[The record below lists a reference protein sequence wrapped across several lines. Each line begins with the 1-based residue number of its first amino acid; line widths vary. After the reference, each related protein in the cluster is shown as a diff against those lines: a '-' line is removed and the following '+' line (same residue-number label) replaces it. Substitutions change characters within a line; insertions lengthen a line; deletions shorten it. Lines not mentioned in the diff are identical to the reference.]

1 MKSTRALLGLLT
13 VVLTVLVF
21 SVRTHS
27 QEPGNVPPEP
37 PSEKTLL
44 TVSSRKPA
52 GILDLSVANEATA
65 AITRTLDWFVANQK
79 ENGAWSDE
87 NFPALTALPLW
98 AFAMSNHPEKA
109 EVIEK
114 AVTFLLSCVREDGG
128 IYREIE
134 GQKGGGL
141 SNYNT
146 AICLTAL
153 HATGREDLVP
163 VILNARKFIAGS
175 QHFGGDIY
183 KGGMGYD
190 RDNDR
195 AYTDLL
201 NSVMAFEAMAQT
213 AGVESKRDS
222 SEKHVDLNWAEA
234 RAFLDRLQNK
244 EESGEEDA
252 GGFPYRPD
260 ESKAGETNVEGR
272 VVFRSYGSM
281 TYAGLLALI
290 YSDVSRDDP
299 RVKSAFDWSVKR
311 WSLEENPGMGHQGQY
326 FFYNILSKSLSAYGQ
341 NRIEPAAGP
350 AIDWRA
356 EVIKKVL
363 SLQKIDESGRGY
375 WVNETGR
382 FWESNPVLS
391 SAYAVQALQ
400 IATGINVTQ

>member
-1 MKSTRALLGLLT
+1 MKVAK
-13 VVLTVLVF
+13 VLVGTITAVVAVMAF
-21 SVRTHS
+21 SVAAYAQDLS
-27 QEPGNVPPEP
+27 DSP
-37 PSEKTLL
+37 PSPPSDSTIL
-44 TVSSRKPA
+44 TVSAHKPA

-65 AITRTLDWFVANQK
+65 AINRTLDWLVANQK
-79 ENGAWSDE
+79 DNGAWSDE

-98 AFAMSNHPEKA
+98 AFAMSDHPQKA
-109 EVIEK
+109 KVIDK
-114 AVTFLLSCVREDGG
+114 AIAFILTCVRDDGG
-128 IYREIE
+128 IYSELK

-146 AICLTAL
+146 AICLTSL
-153 HATGREDLVP
+153 QATGREDLVP

-190 RDNDR
+190 KDNER

-222 SEKHVDLNWAEA
+222 TEKHVDLNWAEA

-244 EESGEEDA
+244 QESGEENA

-260 ESKAGETNVEGR
+260 ESKAGETNIEGR

-290 YSDVSRDDP
+290 YSDVSREDP
-299 RVKSAFDWSVKR
+299 RAKSAFDWSVKH

-341 NRIEPAAGP
+341 NSINLGDGQ
-350 AIDWRA
+350 AIDWRE
-356 EVIKKVL
+356 EVIKKLL

-391 SAYAVQALQ
+391 TAYAVQALQ
-400 IATGINVTQ
+400 IATGVRATP